1 MAASRQPPLKGKGVE
16 YAQMYAQDVPHKE
29 ILEKLCGIGPDSTDK
44 EKNKAE
50 QQLWRWRHHPD
61 FYSYFNA
68 EIDRIL
74 NAAANEAISVIKNQ
88 LKDKSQPWLQNKAAN
103 DLMNHRK
110 TALQKDE
117 NQITVKVEGMPTLGT
132 PDMD

>member
-1 MAASRQPPLKGKGVE
+1 MAASKQPPLKGKGVE
-16 YAQMYAQDVPHKE
+16 YAQMYAQNVPHKE
-29 ILEKLCGIGPDSTDK
+29 ILQKLFNVGPDSTDK
-44 EKNKAE
+44 EKNRAE
-50 QQLWRWRHHPD
+50 QQLWRWRHHPE
-61 FYSYFNA
+61 FFTYFNA

-74 NAAANEAISVIKNQ
+74 NASANEAISVIRSQ
-88 LKDKSQPWLQNKAAN
+88 LRSNEPWLQNKAAN